1 MNGFLQ
7 LAIQLLSTYIGC
19 VIVASLAKKINRLN
33 ERCLR
38 IIYCDK
44 KSSFEEL
51 LEKDSSVSIHERGI
65 QILATEMYKI
75 CKGMFPPQ
83 ITQLFAQRNEHPYN

>member
-7 LAIQLLSTYIGC
+7 LAIQLLPTYIGC
-19 VIVASLAKKINRLN
+19 VIVASLVKKINRLN

-51 LEKDSSVSIHERGI
+51 LEKDSSVSIHERDI
-65 QILATEMYKI
+65 QILAQKCI
-75 CKGMFPPQ
+75 K
-83 ITQLFAQRNEHPYN
+83 FAKVCSLLR